1 MTDKTTSDT
10 QKIRSVNSQITDAV
24 TQSNA
29 IVVGMAPANSM
40 ATLYQTMAQATGT
53 ALQNSVSNQQ
63 NVNTVGL
70 AALTQNIQL
79 ILQPMAQR
87 SVIHPITPIIIQQAA
102 PLPEKKSKPKKDIE

>member
-87 SVIHPITPIIIQQAA
+87 PITPVIIQQVA
-102 PLPEKKSKPKKDIE
+102 PLPEKKSKSKKDSE